1 MRFENVFE
9 LSPVGIALVSLDEKW
24 LRVNRSLCDIL
35 GYLQQ
40 ELLTLNFQ
48 SITHPDDL
56 EADLN
61 HVRELLNGASA
72 QCEMEKASQSTLISQ
87 VQNIS
92 ERKQNEERL
101 RSSESVII
109 NANDAILISEAEPI
123 DQPGTRIVYANEAF
137 LKTTGYKMEKV

>member
-1 MRFENVFE
+1 M
-9 LSPVGIALVSLDEKW
+9 
-24 LRVNRSLCDIL
+24 
-35 GYLQQ
+35 
-40 ELLTLNFQ
+40 
-48 SITHPDDL
+48 
-56 EADLN
+56 
-61 HVRELLNGASA
+61 
-72 QCEMEKASQSTLISQ
+72 
-87 VQNIS
+87 QNIS